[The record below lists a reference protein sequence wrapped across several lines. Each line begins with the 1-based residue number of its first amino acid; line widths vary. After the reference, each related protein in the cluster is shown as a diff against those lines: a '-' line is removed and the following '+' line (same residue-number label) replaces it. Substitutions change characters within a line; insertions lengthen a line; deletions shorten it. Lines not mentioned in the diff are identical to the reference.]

1 MKLNQYKLFQNK
13 FGNSKKIIIF
23 VKIISMTPSHNVK
36 IRHDVHGLLLDESF
50 VNPVQFKLFLKLL
63 HSCVE
68 MKQDLTFFNG
78 VDFFVHIPTK
88 TLLESIIT
96 TKLDTYTL
104 TDHLINK
111 SKLEALETK

>member
-1 MKLNQYKLFQNK
+1 
-13 FGNSKKIIIF
+13 
-23 VKIISMTPSHNVK
+23 MTPTHNVK
-36 IRHDVHGLLLDESF
+36 VQHEKYGILLDETF
-50 VNPVQFKLFLKLL
+50 VNPVQFKLFLKLVQA
-63 HSCVE
+63 CVE

-78 VDFFVHIPTK
+78 ADFFVHLPHK
-88 TLLESIIT
+88 HLVESIIT